1 MSNDRVSPSSRHIHR
16 SLRALA
22 SLMALILITAACSD
36 AGQQPTA
43 TPQPPAVATEAPTP
57 EATPVSVLAPAE
69 PAATMAPASAPTVEP
84 AEATPTAAAEA
95 APAQATPQAAQ
106 EPSAPAVGPAAKV
119 TAGAFVEDNALC
131 ERFIGEKI
139 PEGLIRYLR
148 CGTFT
153 VPELHAKPEGNTIK
167 LPVVVIKSASPN
179 PASDPLVMLQGGPG
193 GSAIR
198 EFFGAI
204 VRSSFSPG
212 DDRDIILVDQRGS
225 FLTQPSLTCP
235 EYRETVLKHIQSG
248 LMGDAAEQERIAA
261 NAACRARLA
270 SAGINLAAYNSLENA
285 ADIAALPRALG
296 YVDYNLYGKS
306 YGALLAQHIVALYPQ
321 GVRSVILDGVIP
333 RAGKFALTR
342 NANFQKALQ
351 KVAAACAADPLCA
364 KDYPDIEQR
373 FVALV
378 SALNASPEPMT
389 ITTRLLTEV
398 VTLNAPLTGEAL
410 LGVVYTMLYDSY
422 GISRL
427 PRLVNLVEKRDLDY
441 LARLRDRFELQVLNE
456 TTVGMFNSIFCS
468 EEANFTEDEAQQAD
482 ADVLPE
488 LKVFRSAREILTTC
502 KEWGVPLLGDEV
514 HAAARSDVPVLVLS
528 SEFDPLTPPEFGAQ
542 AAAGFSNA
550 IQVLFKA
557 QGHGLAPANA
567 CAASLIANFLN
578 APAEP
583 LDTKC
588 TQGRPLEF
596 STTSIQLTEFTDPI
610 AGVGGK
616 RPVGWIELSP
626 GVFGDDVS
634 VAAIQFVHQTTPD
647 PAAIRR
653 QLETGRFQRT
663 DARTIG
669 EVAWQFF
676 SGSSSDGRLLQDIA
690 IGNDGRFIVQLVS
703 GAPEQRAMLYEEVF
717 LPAVESFL
725 AIQASAQT
733 IVIETPQ
740 RDDEVTSPATVSG
753 YTSRT
758 PFENNLVYRIYNS
771 AGFIISEGPLTVK
784 GSLGS
789 PGTFAATLPFTVTQR
804 EAGRIEVL
812 DIDAATG
819 QPFATAAV
827 SVTLAPV
834 NLEGQ
839 PPVFTITIETPAPNT
854 AITSPAQVKGDI
866 SLTPFE
872 NNLVYRVFDASG
884 AQVGIGPITVAGELG
899 QPGTFDATITFTP
912 TQSGLG
918 RLLIEVPNEAGG
930 PPFAT
935 SAVDMLLEAPT
946 PASEV
951 VTATEAIT
959 PTAAITLSAV
969 ATPTVAI
976 DPEQF
981 SLNPAGLARRVTKEA
996 RPGVP
1001 FNPDA
1006 PPQLNGWPAHLRFRF
1021 DNDRLADDFFAP
1033 RQRQLLILPLEA
1045 YRAQFS
1051 GDALAEFDA
1060 TIARLK
1066 NILETRP
1073 ETITETIPLL
1083 PSVGGDQ
1090 VLRSQ
1095 IGYLDFDGGACVRFI
1110 SAYRFDVSAI
1120 TDADTLYTCQG
1131 LSSDSKYYVSF
1142 MYPVSST
1149 ALPASARRVTRA
1161 EQARIERDYPA
1172 YLQRVQAAL
1181 DRLTS
1186 RGFRPTLAQ
1195 LDAVVKTLKLP
1206 KP

>member
-1 MSNDRVSPSSRHIHR
+1 MSSDRVSPSSRRIHR

-22 SLMALILITAACSD
+22 GLMALVLITAACSD

-57 EATPVSVLAPAE
+57 EATPISVLAPAE
-69 PAATMAPASAPTVEP
+69 PAATMAPASAPTAEP
-84 AEATPTAAAEA
+84 AAAVVEATPTAAAEA

-106 EPSAPAVGPAAKV
+106 EPSAPAAGPAAIA
-119 TAGAFVEDNALC
+119 TAGAFEENNALC
-131 ERFIGEKI
+131 EQFIGEKI

-153 VPELHAKPEGNTIK
+153 VPELHAKPDGNTIK

-198 EFFGAI
+198 EFFSAI
-204 VRSSFSPG
+204 VRSGFSPG

-235 EYRETVLKHIQSG
+235 EYRETTLKHIQSG

-270 SAGINLAAYNSLENA
+270 GEGINLAAYNSLENA

-321 GVRSVILDGVIP
+321 GVRSVILDGAIP

-351 KVAAACAADPLCA
+351 KVADACAADPLCA

-389 ITTRLLTEV
+389 ITTRSLTEV

-427 PRLVNLVEKRDLDY
+427 PRLVDLVEKRDLDY

-456 TTVGMFNSIFCS
+456 TTIGMFNSIFCS

-482 ADVLPE
+482 ADVRPE
-488 LKVFRSAREILTTC
+488 LKVFRSAREILATC
-502 KEWGVPLLGDEV
+502 KAWDVPLLGDEV
-514 HAAARSDVPVLVLS
+514 HAAAKGDMPVLVLS
-528 SEFDPLTPPEFGAQ
+528 GEFDPLTPPEFGAQ
-542 AAAGFSNA
+542 AAAGFPNA
-550 IQVLFKA
+550 TQVRFKA

-588 TQGRPLEF
+588 AQGRPIEF

-616 RPVGWIELSP
+616 RPVGWIEVSP

-634 VAAIQFVHQTTPD
+634 VAAIQFEHQTTPN

-653 QLETGRFQRT
+653 QLETGQFQRT
-663 DARTIG
+663 DTRTIG
-669 EVAWQFF
+669 EIVWQFF
-676 SGSSSDGRLLQDIA
+676 SGSASDGRLLQDIA
-690 IGNDGRFIVQLVS
+690 IGNDGRFIVQMVS
-703 GAPEQRAMLYEEVF
+703 GAPEQRAMLYKEVF
-717 LPAVESFL
+717 LPAVESFF

-740 RDDEVTSPATVSG
+740 RDDEVTSPVMVSG

-819 QPFATAAV
+819 QPFATAGV

-839 PPVFTITIETPAPNT
+839 PPVFTVTLDSPLPNA
-854 AITSPAQVKGDI
+854 AIVSPAQVKGNI

-884 AQVGIGPITVAGELG
+884 AQIGIGPITVAGELG
-899 QPGTFDATITFTP
+899 QPGAFDATITFTP
-912 TQSGLG
+912 TQSGRG
-918 RLLIEVPNEAGG
+918 RLLIEVPNAAGG

-935 SAVDMLLEAPT
+935 SAVDVLLEAPA
-946 PASEV
+946 PPSEAI
-951 VTATEAIT
+951 TTTEAIT
-959 PTAAITLSAV
+959 PAAA
-969 ATPTVAI
+969 ATPTVTIAP
-976 DPEQF
+976 DQF
-981 SLNPAGLARRVTKEA
+981 SLNPAGLARRVTKEV
-996 RPGVP
+996 RLGIP
-1001 FNPDA
+1001 FNPNA
-1006 PPQLNGWPAHLRFRF
+1006 PPRLNGWPEHLRFRF

-1045 YRAQFS
+1045 YRTQFS

-1066 NILETRP
+1066 DILETRP
-1073 ETITETIPLL
+1073 EAITETIPLL

-1110 SAYRFDVSAI
+1110 TAYRFDVGAI
-1120 TDADTLYTCQG
+1120 TDADTFYTCQG
-1131 LSSDSKYYVSF
+1131 LSSDGQYYVSF
-1142 MYPVSST
+1142 VYPVSST

-1161 EQARIERDYPA
+1161 EQARIESDYPA

-1195 LDAVVKTLKLP
+1195 LDAVVRTLKLP